1 MFARPPRLISMESA
15 AGDVA
20 RKQGDPRVEELFSN
34 TQIADRVAAIGEDIA
49 RDHSHEPQVLVA
61 VLKGSSIFLADLVR
75 AIDVPVTMD
84 LMSISAFSGAAESGG
99 RIRIMKDLDVDIAD
113 RDVIL
118 VEDIIDTGLT
128 AAYLMATLRSR
139 GPTSVSVCTL
149 LDKSVRRIAPIELR
163 YIGFECPDQFVVGY
177 GLDHA
182 ERFRSLMAIYAV
194 DDASTVDEQSVLTM
208 DRLLASTV
216 GDSVDVS

>member
-1 MFARPPRLISMESA
+1 MESA
-15 AGDVA
+15 AENIAGGIA
-20 RKQGDPRVEELFSN
+20 GEQPDPRVEELFSSA
-34 TQIADRVAAIGEDIA
+34 QIADRVRGIGEDIA
-49 RDHSHEPQVLVA
+49 RDHPHAPPVLVA
-61 VLKGSSIFLADLVR
+61 VLKGSSIFLADLIR

-84 LMSISAFSGAAESGG
+84 LMAISAFSGAAESAG

-139 GPTSVSVCTL
+139 GPASVSACTL

-163 YIGFECPDQFVVGY
+163 YIGFECPDRFVVGY
-177 GLDHA
+177 GLDHM
-182 ERFRSLMAIYAV
+182 ERFRSLKAIYTVDDVAAV
-194 DDASTVDEQSVLTM
+194 DERDVLAM

-216 GDSVDVS
+216 GDSVDIS